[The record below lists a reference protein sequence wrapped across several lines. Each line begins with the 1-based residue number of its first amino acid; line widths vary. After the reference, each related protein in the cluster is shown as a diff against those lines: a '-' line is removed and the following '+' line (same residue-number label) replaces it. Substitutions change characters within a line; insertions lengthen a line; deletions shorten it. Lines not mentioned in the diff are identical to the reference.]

1 MTESHL
7 SSTPEPGTHL
17 LPARGHWYDLLWQTR
32 NLGVIVLFIIVVIA
46 SAASSPVFL
55 TAENVQVFLVVFFVE
70 LALITM
76 AQALVIMVRGIDLSV
91 GGVIA
96 LTVISVGYFHKAQH
110 LDIWLATGLGLLIGT
125 GCGLL
130 NGLFITRLRTPPII
144 VTLGSGIM
152 FQGIS
157 LGVSGGKPYSV
168 FPDGY
173 QWIGQ
178 GFLGPIPVQVA
189 LLIIIAIIGHA
200 VLSYTRW
207 GRWVYA
213 IGGNPIAARFSGI
226 PVKRVLLVIYTL
238 SGFLCAVAAIIMS
251 ARFNSAKSTFGTN
264 VELMSITA
272 ALLGGVSIAG
282 GDGSVVGALFGM
294 LVIATLQNGMT
305 LAGERI
311 VVQLT
316 LVAILLVVVVLGEQ
330 LLKERR
336 IGG

>member
-1 MTESHL
+1 MTEQRL
-7 SSTPEPGTHL
+7 SDTPASGNASRPVRT
-17 LPARGHWYDLLWQTR
+17 HWYDIFWQTR
-32 NLGVIVLFIIVVIA
+32 NLGVIILFIVIVIA
-46 SAASSPVFL
+46 SAASSPDFA
-55 TAENVQVFLVVFFVE
+55 TAANVKSFLVVFFVE
-70 LALITM
+70 LALVTM

-91 GGVIA
+91 AGVIA

-110 LDIWLATGLGLLIGT
+110 LDIWLATGLGLLVGT

-157 LGVSGGKPYSV
+157 LGISGGKPYSV

-178 GFLGPIPVQVA
+178 GFLGPLPVQLA
-189 LLIIIAIIGHA
+189 LLIVIALVGHA
-200 VLSYTRW
+200 ILAHTRW

-213 IGGNPIAARFSGI
+213 IGGNPTAARFSGI
-226 PVKRVLLVIYTL
+226 PVKRVLLAIYTL
-238 SGFLCAVAAIIMS
+238 SGFLCAVAAVVMS
-251 ARFNSAKSTFGTN
+251 ARFNSAKSTFGTG

-282 GDGSVVGALFGM
+282 GDGSIAGALFGM

-316 LVAILLVVVVLGEQ
+316 LVAVLLVVIVLAEQ
-330 LLKERR
+330 FMKERR
-336 IGG
+336 ISG

>member
-7 SSTPEPGTHL
+7 SSKPEPQRL
-17 LPARGHWYDLLWQTR
+17 AASHWYDILWQTR
-32 NLGVIVLFIIVVIA
+32 NLGVILLFVVIVVA

-55 TAENVQVFLVVFFVE
+55 TAENVQTFLVVFFVE
-70 LALITM
+70 LALVTM

-91 GGVIA
+91 AGVIA
-96 LTVISVGYFHKAQH
+96 MTVISIGFFNKAQH
-110 LDIWLATGLGLLIGT
+110 LDIWVATALGLLVGT
-125 GCGLL
+125 CCGLL
-130 NGLFITRLRTPPII
+130 NGVFITWLRTPPII
-144 VTLGSGIM
+144 ATLGSGIM

-157 LGVSGGKPYSV
+157 LGISGGKPYSV
-168 FPDGY
+168 FPESY
-173 QWIGQ
+173 QWLGQ
-178 GFLGPIPVQVA
+178 GFLGPVPVQVG
-189 LLIIIAIIGHA
+189 LLIVIALIGHA
-200 VLSYTRW
+200 ILSHTRW

-213 IGGNPIAARFSGI
+213 IGGNPVAARFSGI

-238 SGFLCAVAAIIMS
+238 SGFLCAVAAVVMS
-251 ARFNSAKSTFGTN
+251 ARFNSAKSTFGTG

-282 GDGSVVGALFGM
+282 GDGSVAGALFGM

-316 LVAILLVVVVLGEQ
+316 LIAVLLVIIVLSEQ
-330 LLKERR
+330 LMRARR
-336 IGG
+336 IS